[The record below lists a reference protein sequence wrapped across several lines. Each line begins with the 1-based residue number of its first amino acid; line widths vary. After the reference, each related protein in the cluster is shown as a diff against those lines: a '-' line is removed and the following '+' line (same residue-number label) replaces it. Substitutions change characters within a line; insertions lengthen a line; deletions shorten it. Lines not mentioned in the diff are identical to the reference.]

1 MQIQSMSQS
10 MVKEISP
17 HNFAEGSEPLPRSC
31 DSYSIRGYSTRGR
44 LFFKSLPRAIGT
56 VTMRSMKQTLILIV
70 VATTIFAARPLETF
84 ADQLTQET
92 TEAARSASETPADLQ
107 QLVAPIALYPD
118 ALVAQILAASTY
130 PTQIVQAD
138 RWLQG
143 RVNLPPEQIAA
154 EVDKESWDPSVKALT
169 AFPSVLAN
177 LDQNLSWTTALGE
190 AYFSQPQDV
199 LDSVQVMR
207 RRAEDAGSL
216 RSTPQQ
222 TVITQGPRIVIETV
236 QPDVCYLPVYD
247 PWLVYGPPIVAY
259 PGYFYGAWLGTP
271 FVSFGPAITLGFFSG
286 YGWGWPA
293 WGFNWGSRI
302 VVFNHNAYV
311 PHSPLF
317 FRRGPFPGSQAV
329 LPGRPGV
336 FPGRV
341 NRGFA
346 RNHGVPNTGVHVSGW
361 ANRDRVGVGPR
372 ASMGSRLGAFTG
384 FRSGRVNRGSVAGGR
399 FGAGRASF
407 GGGGRSSGGGGRA
420 AGRGGRHR

>member
-1 MQIQSMSQS
+1 
-10 MVKEISP
+10 MVKAISP
-17 HNFAEGSEPLPRSC
+17 NDFAERSEPLPRKC
-31 DSYSIRGYSTRGR
+31 DSYSIRGHSIRGR
-44 LFFKSLPRAIGT
+44 LFFKSLRRAIGT

-70 VATTIFAARPLETF
+70 VATTVLAARPLETF

-92 TEAARSASETPADLQ
+92 AEAAQSASETPADLQ

-154 EVDKESWDPSVKALT
+154 AVDKESWDPSVKALT

-216 RSTPQQ
+216 SSTPQQ
-222 TVITQGPRIVIETV
+222 TVVTQGPRIVIEPV

-259 PGYFYGAWLGTP
+259 PGYFQPLNNP
-271 FVSFGPAITLGFFSG
+271 
-286 YGWGWPA
+286 
-293 WGFNWGSRI
+293 
-302 VVFNHNAYV
+302 V
-311 PHSPLF
+311 PL
-317 FRRGPFPGSQAV
+317 
-329 LPGRPGV
+329 LE
-336 FPGRV
+336 
-341 NRGFA
+341 
-346 RNHGVPNTGVHVSGW
+346 
-361 ANRDRVGVGPR
+361 
-372 ASMGSRLGAFTG
+372 
-384 FRSGRVNRGSVAGGR
+384 SVATPGAQRCNPRGR
-399 FGAGRASF
+399 RCLKTKKTRRLPMSRHPPSRRLQLRDAAPNES
-407 GGGGRSSGGGGRA
+407 A
-420 AGRGGRHR
+420 AGFYCW